1 MIKVRVAG
9 MSLDQRTEAP
19 VVLLYVPTEEKCL
32 PIWIGPAEAA
42 SIALALRGETF
53 ARPLTHDLLAMVID
67 GLDGRVERAVI
78 TDQRDGTY
86 YARLFLGREESVV
99 AVDARPSDTIAVAL
113 RTEAPIYLEDAV
125 LGKVRDSLVPL
136 SVLEG
141 EDPPGDEAPRE
152 GRPPGPDIPDRP
164 EDLDQPDRPDRP
176 DDPDEE
182 TP

>member
-86 YARLFLGREESVV
+86 YARLFLGREDSVV
-99 AVDARPSDTIAVAL
+99 AVDARPSDTIALAL
-113 RTEAPIYLEDAV
+113 RTDAPIYLEDAV
-125 LGKVRDSLVPL
+125 LDRVRESLVPL
-136 SVLEG
+136 SALEVDDG
-141 EDPPGDEAPRE
+141 PDTPGDRRDPR
-152 GRPPGPDIPDRP
+152 GR
-164 EDLDQPDRPDRP
+164 EHPDRP